1 MEAGRRRFKAGRH
14 SELVLG
20 SGTSAELKE
29 EGAPPAAAKRLRADA
44 SRNRDKLLA
53 AAAQM
58 PENTLRT
65 AGAVAM
71 AAGFVIVWLTR
82 G

>member
-1 MEAGRRRFKAGRH
+1 MSDLIVAFG
-14 SELVLG
+14 LVMVF
-20 SGTSAELKE
+20 
-29 EGAPPAAAKRLRADA
+29 EGLLWAAAPQLGL
-44 SRNRDKLLA
+44 KLLA

-58 PENTLRT
+58 PENALRT
-65 AGAVAM
+65 AGAVAV